1 MMNKDE
7 GAAASQAHASDHG
20 APDQPRG
27 DPAPDSSAVQSGLTR
42 RRKGEKKSGS
52 ADRFEHSQDIA
63 SGLHSA
69 AESASAAPS
78 LPAEVSAEWWQPF
91 EAHLAQERRCSAYT
105 VRNYRQ
111 AFEDFHR
118 WLVVAGLWSRGLDK
132 LGPRE
137 MRDFVIEA
145 QRRFDR
151 RTLHNHASGLRTF
164 FKFWM
169 HRGKLARNPLAG
181 IPLPKLEKR
190 LPKFLTE
197 EQMKLLL
204 SGPTRL
210 LDNQSID
217 AHAAWRDR
225 LAMELLYGGGLR
237 VSELVGLNYGAID
250 FETGVARVLGKGR
263 KERLCPLG
271 RVALAVLVKFRD
283 EHAKER
289 GLNSAVL
296 VNPDGS
302 RMTVRAV
309 QLMLKRYLALAGL
322 PLDLTPHK
330 LRHSYATHLLNAGA
344 DLRLVQELL
353 GHSQLATTQVY
364 THVSVARLKEIYA
377 KAHPRA

>member
-1 MMNKDE
+1 MPK
-7 GAAASQAHASDHG
+7 AT
-20 APDQPRG
+20 R
-27 DPAPDSSAVQSGLTR
+27 SARDGNEAGQ
-42 RRKGEKKSGS
+42 
-52 ADRFEHSQDIA
+52 
-63 SGLHSA
+63 
-69 AESASAAPS
+69 
-78 LPAEVSAEWWQPF
+78 LPAVPAGVLAEWWQPF
-91 EAHLAQERRCSAYT
+91 EDFLAKERRYSAYT

-111 AFEDFHR
+111 AFEDFYR
-118 WLVVAGLWSRGLDK
+118 WLKDTGLWPGGIVA
-132 LGPRE
+132 LGSRE

-151 RTLHNHASGLRTF
+151 RTLHNHASGLRSF

-169 HRGKLARNPLAG
+169 QRGRLERNPLLG
-181 IPLPKLEKR
+181 VPLPKLERR

-204 SGPTRL
+204 TGPQRL
-210 LDNQSID
+210 LENGVLD
-217 AHAAWRDR
+217 AHTAWRDR

-237 VSELVGLNYGAID
+237 VSELVTLTFGAID
-250 FETGVARVLGKGR
+250 LSSGVARVFGKGR

-271 RVALAVLVKFRD
+271 RTALAVLLKFRD
-283 EHAKER
+283 EFAPDTKPASR
-289 GLNSAVL
+289 VL
-296 VNPDGS
+296 VNADGQVMS
-302 RMTVRAV
+302 VREV
-309 QLMLKRYLALAGL
+309 QRMLKRHLALAGL

-330 LRHSYATHLLNAGA
+330 LRHSYATHLLNSGA

>member
-1 MMNKDE
+1 MGKSEPTRPVDE
-7 GAAASQAHASDHG
+7 G
-20 APDQPRG
+20 R
-27 DPAPDSSAVQSGLTR
+27 
-42 RRKGEKKSGS
+42 
-52 ADRFEHSQDIA
+52 
-63 SGLHSA
+63 
-69 AESASAAPS
+69 
-78 LPAEVSAEWWQPF
+78 PAELPPAVVAEWWTPF
-91 EAHLAQERRCSAYT
+91 EDFLAKERRYSSYT

-111 AFEDFHR
+111 AFEDFYR
-118 WLVVAGLWSRGLDK
+118 WLVDAGLWGRGLGA
-132 LGPRE
+132 LGSRE

-169 HRGKLARNPLAG
+169 RRGILRVNPLLG
-181 IPLPKLEKR
+181 VPLPKLEKR
-190 LPKFLTE
+190 LPQFLTE

-204 SGPTRL
+204 SGPQRL
-210 LDNQSID
+210 LENEGVD
-217 AHAAWRDR
+217 AHTAWRDR

-250 FETGVARVLGKGR
+250 FDAGVARVLGKGN

-271 RVALAVLVKFRD
+271 RVATAVLTKVRQEFAVEK
-283 EHAKER
+283 
-289 GLNSAVL
+289 GSAGPVL
-296 VNPDGS
+296 ADSKGK
-302 RMTVRAV
+302 RMRVREV

-353 GHSQLATTQVY
+353 GHAQLATTQVY

>member
-1 MMNKDE
+1 V
-7 GAAASQAHASDHG
+7 
-20 APDQPRG
+20 
-27 DPAPDSSAVQSGLTR
+27 PADVVTA
-42 RRKGEKKSGS
+42 
-52 ADRFEHSQDIA
+52 
-63 SGLHSA
+63 
-69 AESASAAPS
+69 
-78 LPAEVSAEWWQPF
+78 WWSPF
-91 EAHLAQERRCSAYT
+91 EDYLSKERRYSGYT

-111 AFEDFHR
+111 AFEDFVR
-118 WLVVAGLWSRGLDK
+118 WLKTAGLPADGFADLDSRQ
-132 LGPRE
+132 

-169 HRGKLARNPLAG
+169 HRGRLRRNPLLG
-181 IPLPKLEKR
+181 VPLPKLEKR

-204 SGPTRL
+204 EGPQRL
-210 LDNQSID
+210 LERAEVD
-217 AHAAWRDR
+217 AHTAWRDR

-237 VSELVGLNYGAID
+237 VSELVALDYGAID
-250 FETGVARVLGKGR
+250 CDAGVARVVGKGR

-271 RVALAVLVKFRD
+271 RMAMAVLTKFRD
-283 EHAKER
+283 EFSPRATPS
-289 GLNSAVL
+289 SAVL
-296 VNPDGS
+296 VNANGR
-302 RMTVRAV
+302 RMQVGEV
-309 QLMLKRYLALAGL
+309 QKMLKRYLALAGL

-353 GHSQLATTQVY
+353 GHAQLATTQVY
-364 THVSVARLKEIYA
+364 THVSVARLQEIYA